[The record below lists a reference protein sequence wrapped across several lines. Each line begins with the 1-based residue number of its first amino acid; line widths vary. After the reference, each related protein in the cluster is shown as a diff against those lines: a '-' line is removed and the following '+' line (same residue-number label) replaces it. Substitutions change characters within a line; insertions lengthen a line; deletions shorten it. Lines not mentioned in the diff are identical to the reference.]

1 MNTLVT
7 RKTAI
12 AAIIS
17 LSVAYPAYAAVPN
30 TFSAGQAASAA
41 DVNENFTDL
50 DGRVS
55 ALETASVNPTS
66 VAINCGADPEALK
79 NASITKDT
87 TYIITGACN
96 GPIYV
101 EVNNVHLLG
110 TSNANDSIV
119 LPAGVDDSAVWAGG
133 ANNLQITNLFLD
145 LRETNAANDTAGIW
159 ARNAF
164 VRLRDSRIE
173 GGSSGVSPF
182 RGATVRLDGT
192 NSITEFRNSGLNASD
207 QSNINTRGQTT
218 VTTTLTDDDN
228 VKAIRASGGSS
239 IDIRSGITASVP
251 TSADGRAINAESNAF
266 VRIRKSGIVSLTGD
280 IRSEQSSSIKIEDG
294 TIIGNLDIRRS
305 SMLEMY
311 NGIVFTGDVRVDEA
325 NWMMY
330 GGSVSGNLDIRR
342 ASSVKMEEVG
352 ITGEAR
358 FDGAQWYLENG
369 SISGSIDA
377 RRGSALTLYGVSQVS
392 DENNEINLDANSTL
406 SAEGSNLDNAIRVN
420 FNSSLVASNSNLGYV
435 SAYANSTVKLDSY
448 DGGTS
453 TVRGGEIHLGS
464 VSAIS
469 NTSST
474 GDFKAF
480 PPSAAHITGTTN
492 LNGNNLYGCG
502 TSGYVDLNTVTG
514 IANVNTYFTDC
525 P

>member
-1 MNTLVT
+1 MNKLVT

-17 LSVAYPAYAAVPN
+17 LTIAYPAYADVPN

-41 DVNENFTDL
+41 DVNENFNDL

-55 ALETASVNPTS
+55 VLEAASANPVS
-66 VAINCGADPEALK
+66 VDVSCSADANALK
-79 NASITKDT
+79 NMTITKDT
-87 TYIITGACN
+87 TYNITGACI
-96 GPIYV
+96 GPIYI

-182 RGATVRLDGT
+182 RGATIRLDGT

-218 VTTTLTDDDN
+218 VTTTLTDDDY

-239 IDIRSGITASVP
+239 VDIRSGITASVP
-251 TSADGRAINAESNAF
+251 TSADGRAINAESNAS
-266 VRIRKSGIVSLTGD
+266 VRIRNSGIVSLTGD
-280 IRSEQSSSIKIEDG
+280 IRSEQGSSVKIEKG
-294 TIIGNLDIRRS
+294 TINGNLDVRRAS
-305 SMLEMY
+305 TLEMY
-311 NGIVFTGDVRVDEA
+311 NEIALAGDVRVDEA
-325 NWMMY
+325 NWTMD

-342 ASSVKMEEVG
+342 LSSIKMEEVTISG
-352 ITGEAR
+352 DAR
-358 FDGAQWYLENG
+358 FTGAHWYKEDG
-369 SISGSIDA
+369 SISGTIGA
-377 RRGSALTLYGVSQVS
+377 RGGEITFYNVTQTSTETPAVDLYL
-392 DENNEINLDANSTL
+392 NATL
-406 SAEGSNLDNAIRVN
+406 SAD
-420 FNSSLVASNSNLGYV
+420 NSNLGNFFV
-435 SAYANSTVKLDSY
+435 GANSSVFL
-448 DGGTS
+448 GTS
-453 TVRGGEIHLGS
+453 QVKGAEFHLGAVGRIEDSS
-464 VSAIS
+464 VTADI
-469 NTSST
+469 TVY
-474 GDFKAF
+474 
-480 PPSAAHITGTTN
+480 PPSAVQISGGSN
-492 LNGNNLYGCG
+492 LNGYNLYGC
-502 TSGYVDLNTVTG
+502 SSSSYADQNTVTG
-514 IANVNTYFTDC
+514 VGNSATSATDC
-525 P
+525 RP